1 LRYHSTACKE
11 FLRISCSDAETCESI
26 AMNNDL
32 QHLRALA
39 IANTLFAPTTL
50 AGAFLKLGFVQ
61 ADPIRS
67 PATAQDLILRQ
78 RVKNYHVGDLER
90 SYSSLDLEEDYLYAY
105 GFITSDNWRLLH
117 PRTAGALTKLEK
129 QVLKVVQSSCE
140 IHPRELEQH
149 FGGSRVINAWG
160 GHSKATTAVLD
171 ALQYRGLLRV
181 ARREKGIRVYSAVP
195 GAFDSIDPVER
206 SRKLILLLT
215 KILATVMEK
224 NLRFITALKAA

>member
-1 LRYHSTACKE
+1 
-11 FLRISCSDAETCESI
+11 
-26 AMNNDL
+26 
-32 QHLRALA
+32 
-39 IANTLFAPTTL
+39 
-50 AGAFLKLGFVQ
+50 
-61 ADPIRS
+61 
-67 PATAQDLILRQ
+67 
-78 RVKNYHVGDLER
+78 
-90 SYSSLDLEEDYLYAY
+90 
-105 GFITSDNWRLLH
+105 
-117 PRTAGALTKLEK
+117 
-129 QVLKVVQSSCE
+129 
-140 IHPRELEQH
+140 LEQH